1 MQFRENMV
9 SYMYKMNDY
18 TDYVYF
24 VLGGMK
30 DENEKV
36 DRNRSGSGMYG
47 FACRMWFFR
56 EKK

>member
-1 MQFRENMV
+1 MV

-30 DENEKV
+30 DENESE
-36 DRNRSGSGMYG
+36 DEFDFGDTGAEEPGMRNCCPVLCVR
-47 FACRMWFFR
+47 R
-56 EKK
+56 

>member
-1 MQFRENMV
+1 
-9 SYMYKMNDY
+9 MNDY

-36 DRNRSGSGMYG
+36 AGIVLAA
-47 FACRMWFFR
+47 ACMVSLEAVVLQR
-56 EKK
+56 KKK

>member
-1 MQFRENMV
+1 MV

-30 DENEKV
+30 DENEK
-36 DRNRSGSGMYG
+36 
-47 FACRMWFFR
+47 C
-56 EKK
+56 